1 MSETLASIRKS
12 KTKAKPDSKTVRHDS
27 LLHCEDSAYMER
39 SRSRRISSLVGNEQT
54 KKKSDGRPSVAHEG
68 RAASNIK
75 KGRES
80 RKDKRMFGGLR
91 GGFLSKP
98 HGKKNKQKKSND
110 KPKIAV
116 VKKPVDDQTAYV
128 LPEVQTAMKNSYQSA
143 GDLVTPE
150 LIQKIAD
157 NPSLLRKIADPRLAQ
172 AMAEISKDPKAA
184 KNKYRNDTEMLG
196 FIREF
201 MEFMGD
207 HLSQIPSDRPQ
218 TTQNQDDAEPIISE
232 SREEMENFDGR
243 SVPKSQLRKW
253 MNDPE
258 LQRILNDPATSKIL
272 TELKRNPDSIK
283 RHRNDPRIAKLLE
296 SGIIRV

>member
-1 MSETLASIRKS
+1 MSHHWKICQRHWLPSAS
-12 KTKAKPDSKTVRHDS
+12 KTKAKPDSKTVRHDSLLHCEDSAYMERSRSRRISSLVGNEQTKKKSDGRPSVAHDS

-150 LIQKIAD
+150 LVQKIAD

-184 KNKYRNDTEMLG
+184 KNKYR
-196 FIREF
+196 
-201 MEFMGD
+201 
-207 HLSQIPSDRPQ
+207 
-218 TTQNQDDAEPIISE
+218 
-232 SREEMENFDGR
+232 
-243 SVPKSQLRKW
+243 
-253 MNDPE
+253 
-258 LQRILNDPATSKIL
+258 
-272 TELKRNPDSIK
+272 
-283 RHRNDPRIAKLLE
+283 
-296 SGIIRV
+296 